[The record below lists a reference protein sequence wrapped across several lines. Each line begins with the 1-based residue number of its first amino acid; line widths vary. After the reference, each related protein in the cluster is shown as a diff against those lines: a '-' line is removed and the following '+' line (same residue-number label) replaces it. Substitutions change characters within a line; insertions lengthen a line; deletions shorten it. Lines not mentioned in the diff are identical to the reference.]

1 MQVLVNSNHSI
12 SVTADLE
19 ERIKATVETELDRWT
34 II

>member
-19 ERIKATVETELDRWT
+19 ERIKARWRPSWTAST